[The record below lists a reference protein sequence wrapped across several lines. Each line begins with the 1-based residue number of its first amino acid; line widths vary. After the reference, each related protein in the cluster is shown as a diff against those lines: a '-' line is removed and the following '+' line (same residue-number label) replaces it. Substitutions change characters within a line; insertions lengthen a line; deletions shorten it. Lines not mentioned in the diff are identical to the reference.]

1 MEKTNHT
8 LAQPQ
13 GSNATKISNPSSPG
27 TTITG
32 KAHNKVQSIV
42 VNGIIAALYIAV
54 SALIQPFGFTQVQFR
69 VSEMFN
75 HLIVFNKKY
84 IYGIILGVFLTNLF
98 FSPMKAYDLIFGV
111 GQSVI
116 ALLITIACARFIKDI
131 WVRMI
136 VNTLV
141 FTFTMFLIALELH
154 LAFDLPFM
162 FTWLT
167 TAIGEFVVMA
177 VGMPIMYA
185 INKRVHFEKMV

>member
-1 MEKTNHT
+1 MENPTKS
-8 LAQPQ
+8 LAQMGAGNGAAASGQ
-13 GSNATKISNPSSPG
+13 SGSRVKE
-27 TTITG
+27 
-32 KAHNKVQSIV
+32 IV
-42 VNGIIAALYIAV
+42 VNGIVAALYIAV

-84 IYGIILGVFLTNLF
+84 LYGIILGVFLTNLF

-111 GQSVI
+111 GQSLI
-116 ALLITIACARFIKDI
+116 ALFITIMCAKFIKGL
-131 WVRMI
+131 WARMI
-136 VNTLV
+136 VNTVV

-167 TAIGEFVVMA
+167 TAAGEFVVMA
-177 VGMPIMYA
+177 VGMPVMYFV
-185 INKRVHFEKMV
+185 NKRVRFDRMFK

>member
-1 MEKTNHT
+1 MNSVTEEKHFNEGLAPSKGIGIRT
-8 LAQPQ
+8 L
-13 GSNATKISNPSSPG
+13 
-27 TTITG
+27 
-32 KAHNKVQSIV
+32 V
-42 VNGIIAALYIAV
+42 VNGVLAALYIAV
-54 SALIQPFGFTQVQFR
+54 SMLIQPFGFTQIQFR

-84 IYGIILGVFLTNLF
+84 IFGIVLGVFLTNLL

-111 GQSVI
+111 GQSII
-116 ALLITIACARFIKDI
+116 ALTITIICCRFIKNI
-131 WVRMI
+131 WARMI

-154 LAFDLPFM
+154 LAFGLPFM

-177 VGMPIMYA
+177 IGIPIM
-185 INKRVHFEKMV
+185 ISLNKRINFKKILS